1 MTIGHFV
8 NLKVKVKVYNRGI
21 PTASGW
27 LILFINKDSK
37 MRTVTKT
44 VLFTMLLAGGMLAG
58 GCGKSRGGYSNGW
71 LYPTNVETVYVEM
84 FENETFRRGLEYE
97 LTDAVAKRI
106 ESETPYKI
114 ISDRDIADS
123 VISGKIVIISDQVLS
138 MERQT
143 GRPLEEQASVTA
155 VVNWKNLKTGQ
166 LLVENVRVSEA
177 MSFSEWLDQGF
188 DYGSTVAANR
198 LAERIVEKMQVKW

>member
-1 MTIGHFV
+1 MKKI
-8 NLKVKVKVYNRGI
+8 KSQI
-21 PTASGW
+21 S
-27 LILFINKDSK
+27 DSK
-37 MRTVTKT
+37 LKKVCFLTFYFL
-44 VLFTMLLAGGMLAG
+44 LFTFYFFLG
-58 GCGKSRGGYSNGW
+58 GCGKSRGGYSNEW
-71 LYPTNVETVYVEM
+71 LYPTNIQTVYVEM

-106 ESETPYKI
+106 EAETPYKI
-114 ISDRDIADS
+114 ISDRDLADS
-123 VISGKIVIISDQVLS
+123 VISGKIVSIDDQILS
-138 MERQT
+138 MERET
-143 GRPLEEQASVTA
+143 GRPLEEQASIKA

-166 LLVENVRVSEA
+166 LLVENARVSEA